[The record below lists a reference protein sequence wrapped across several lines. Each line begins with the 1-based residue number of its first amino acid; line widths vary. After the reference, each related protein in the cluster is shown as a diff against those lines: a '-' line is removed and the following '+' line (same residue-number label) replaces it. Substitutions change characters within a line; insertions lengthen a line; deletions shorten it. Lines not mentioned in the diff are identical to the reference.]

1 MSRPN
6 WQTIVETDQR
16 WSSRMRLREEHGN
29 WFRTAAFL
37 AHSGDSW
44 FWLAGLGL
52 VWLFGSPEWHQRTAL
67 LILGLVFLAVMV
79 LLIKFRVRRQ
89 RPEGEWGAIY
99 RATDPHSFPSGHASR
114 AAMLAVVALGIGPT
128 WFALLMVIWAPVVS
142 VARVVM
148 GVHYVSDI
156 VAGLVIGVI
165 MGVLILLAQP
175 LLMTWLPF
183 LF

>member
-1 MSRPN
+1 
-6 WQTIVETDQR
+6 
-16 WSSRMRLREEHGN
+16 
-29 WFRTAAFL
+29 
-37 AHSGDSW
+37 
-44 FWLAGLGL
+44 
-52 VWLFGSPEWHQRTAL
+52 
-67 LILGLVFLAVMV
+67 
-79 LLIKFRVRRQ
+79 
-89 RPEGEWGAIY
+89 
-99 RATDPHSFPSGHASR
+99 
-114 AAMLAVVALGIGPT
+114 MLAVVALGIGPT